1 MQVICMTIYI
11 DVVFLENL
19 VMNSIILVASGIILK
34 KKMKWIRIILASSLG
49 AIYTIIGYISVL
61 EIYSNLILKV
71 ILSILII
78 YIAFNP
84 QTVKQ
89 LWKDLLIFY
98 LTSFVFGGVA
108 FALIYVVKPQ
118 DILMKNGLFLGTY
131 PLKTV
136 LLAAIV
142 AFIII
147 IAAFAI
153 VKTKFS
159 KKDMFCDVEV
169 ELNNK
174 IIKTRAM
181 IDTGNLLKEP
191 ITNTPVIVLEHT
203 LLYEC
208 VPKEILDNL
217 ESILGGELVKIPE
230 KVRNEYISKLKLIPF
245 ASLGKQNGMLVGI
258 KADSLKIIQDDQEKE
273 NKNVIIGIYNKSLT
287 KRGEYRA
294 LIGMDLVSWKIVHI
308 WKGWDKTWKLKY

>member
-19 VMNSIILVASGIILK
+19 VMNSIILIASGIILK
-34 KKMKWIRIILASSLG
+34 KKLKWIRILLASSLG

-61 EIYSNLILKV
+61 QIYSNLVLKV

-89 LWKDLLIFY
+89 LWKDVLIFY

-174 IIKTRAM
+174 KIKTRAM

-230 KVRNEYISKLKLIPF
+230 EIRNEYISRLKLIPF

-258 KADSLKIIQDDQEKE
+258 KADSLKIVQDEQEKE
-273 NKNVIIGIYNKSLT
+273 SKNVIVGIYNKSLT

-294 LIGMDLVSWKIVHI
+294 LIGIDLL
-308 WKGWDKTWKLKY
+308 G

>member
-1 MQVICMTIYI
+1 MTIYI

-174 IIKTRAM
+174 MIKTRAM

-191 ITNTPVIVLEHT
+191 ITNTPVIVVEHT

-230 KVRNEYISKLKLIPF
+230 EVRNEYISKLKLIPF

-273 NKNVIIGIYNKSLT
+273 NKNVIVGIYNKSLT

-294 LIGMDLVSWKIVHI
+294 LIGMDLVS
-308 WKGWDKTWKLKY
+308 

>member
-1 MQVICMTIYI
+1 MTIYI

-19 VMNSIILVASGIILK
+19 VMNSIILIASGIILK
-34 KKMKWIRIILASSLG
+34 KKLKWIRILLASSLG

-61 EIYSNLILKV
+61 QIYSNWVLKV

-89 LWKDLLIFY
+89 LWKDVLIFY

-174 IIKTRAM
+174 KIKTRAM

-230 KVRNEYISKLKLIPF
+230 EIRNEYISRLKLIPF

-258 KADSLKIIQDDQEKE
+258 KADSLKIIQDEQEKE
-273 NKNVIIGIYNKSLT
+273 SKNVIVGIYNKSLT

-294 LIGMDLVSWKIVHI
+294 LIGIDLL
-308 WKGWDKTWKLKY
+308 G

>member
-1 MQVICMTIYI
+1 MTIYI

-19 VMNSIILVASGIILK
+19 VMNSIILIASGIILK
-34 KKMKWIRIILASSLG
+34 KKLKWIRILLASSLG

-61 EIYSNLILKV
+61 QIYSNLVLKV

-89 LWKDLLIFY
+89 LWKDVLIFY

-174 IIKTRAM
+174 KIKTRAM

-230 KVRNEYISKLKLIPF
+230 EIRNEYISRLKLIPF

-258 KADSLKIIQDDQEKE
+258 KADSLKIIQDEQEKE
-273 NKNVIIGIYNKSLT
+273 SKNVIVGIYNKSLT

-294 LIGMDLVSWKIVHI
+294 LIGIDLL
-308 WKGWDKTWKLKY
+308 G

>member
-19 VMNSIILVASGIILK
+19 VMNSIILIASGIILK
-34 KKMKWIRIILASSLG
+34 KKLKWIRILLASSLG

-61 EIYSNLILKV
+61 QIYSNLVLKV

-89 LWKDLLIFY
+89 LWKDVLIFY

-174 IIKTRAM
+174 KIKTRAM

-230 KVRNEYISKLKLIPF
+230 EIRNEYISRLKLIPF

-258 KADSLKIIQDDQEKE
+258 KSDSLKIVQDEQEKE
-273 NKNVIIGIYNKSLT
+273 SKNVIVGIYNKSLT

-294 LIGMDLVSWKIVHI
+294 LIGIDLVI
-308 WKGWDKTWKLKY
+308 

>member
-1 MQVICMTIYI
+1 MTIYI

-19 VMNSIILVASGIILK
+19 VMNSIILIASGIILK
-34 KKMKWIRIILASSLG
+34 KKLKWIRILLASSLG
-49 AIYTIIGYISVL
+49 AIYTIIGYMSVL
-61 EIYSNLILKV
+61 EIYSNLVLKV

-89 LWKDLLIFY
+89 LWKDVLIFY

-174 IIKTRAM
+174 KIKTRTM

-230 KVRNEYISKLKLIPF
+230 KVRSENVSKLKLIPF

-273 NKNVIIGIYNKSLT
+273 NKNVIVGIYNKSLT

-294 LIGMDLVSWKIVHI
+294 LIGMDLII
-308 WKGWDKTWKLKY
+308 

>member
-1 MQVICMTIYI
+1 MTIYI

-19 VMNSIILVASGIILK
+19 VMNSIILIASGIILK
-34 KKMKWIRIILASSLG
+34 KKLKWIRILLASSLG

-61 EIYSNLILKV
+61 EIYSNLVLKV

-89 LWKDLLIFY
+89 LWKDILIFY

-118 DILMKNGLFLGTY
+118 EILMKNGLFLGTY

-142 AFIII
+142 AFIVI

-174 IIKTRAM
+174 KIKTRAM

-230 KVRNEYISKLKLIPF
+230 EIRNEYISRLKLIPF

-258 KADSLKIIQDDQEKE
+258 KADSLKIVQDEQETE
-273 NKNVIIGIYNKSLT
+273 SKNVIVGIYNKSLT

-294 LIGMDLVSWKIVHI
+294 LIGIDLL
-308 WKGWDKTWKLKY
+308 G

>member
-1 MQVICMTIYI
+1 MTIYI

-273 NKNVIIGIYNKSLT
+273 NKNVIVGIYNKSLT

-294 LIGMDLVSWKIVHI
+294 LVGMDLII
-308 WKGWDKTWKLKY
+308 

>member
-19 VMNSIILVASGIILK
+19 VMNSIILIASGIILRK
-34 KKMKWIRIILASSLG
+34 KLKWIRILLASSLG

-61 EIYSNLILKV
+61 QIYSNLVLKV

-89 LWKDLLIFY
+89 LWKDVLIFY

-118 DILMKNGLFLGTY
+118 EILMKNGLFLGTY

-142 AFIII
+142 AFIVI

-174 IIKTRAM
+174 KIRTRAM

-230 KVRNEYISKLKLIPF
+230 EIRNEYISRLKLIPF

-258 KADSLKIIQDDQEKE
+258 KADSLKIVQDEQEKE
-273 NKNVIIGIYNKSLT
+273 SKNVIVGIYNKSLT

-294 LIGMDLVSWKIVHI
+294 LIGIDLL
-308 WKGWDKTWKLKY
+308 G

>member
-89 LWKDLLIFY
+89 LWKDILIFY

-294 LIGMDLVSWKIVHI
+294 LVGMDLII
-308 WKGWDKTWKLKY
+308 

>member
-19 VMNSIILVASGIILK
+19 VMNSIILIASGIILK
-34 KKMKWIRIILASSLG
+34 KELKPIRILLASSFG
-49 AIYTIIGYISVL
+49 AVYTIIGYVSVL
-61 EIYSNLILKV
+61 EIYSNLVLKI

-78 YIAFNP
+78 YVAFNP

-89 LWKDLLIFY
+89 LWKEILIFY

-108 FALIYVVKPQ
+108 FALIYIVKPQ
-118 DILMKNGLFLGTY
+118 EILMKNGLYLGTY

-136 LLAAIV
+136 LLAGIV
-142 AFIII
+142 AFFIII
-147 IAAFAI
+147 SAFAI
-153 VKTKFS
+153 VKTRFK
-159 KKDMFCDVEV
+159 KKDMFCDVELK
-169 ELNNK
+169 LNNR

-181 IDTGNLLKEP
+181 IDTGNLLEDP

-208 VPKEILDNL
+208 VPREILDNL
-217 ESILGGELVKIPE
+217 ENILGGELSMIPNKI
-230 KVRNEYISKLKLIPF
+230 KDEYISKLKLIPF
-245 ASLGKQNGMLVGI
+245 ASLGKQNGMLIGM
-258 KADSLKIIQDDQEKE
+258 KADSLKVFQEEQEKE
-273 NKNVIIGIYNKSLT
+273 CKNVIVGIYNKSLR

-294 LIGMDLVSWKIVHI
+294 LIGIDLV
-308 WKGWDKTWKLKY
+308 

>member
-19 VMNSIILVASGIILK
+19 VMNSIILIATGIILK
-34 KKMKWIRIILASSLG
+34 KKLKWIRILLASSLG

-61 EIYSNLILKV
+61 EIYSNLMLKI

-78 YIAFNP
+78 YIAFNS

-89 LWKDLLIFY
+89 LWKDVLIFY

-142 AFIII
+142 AFIVI

-174 IIKTRAM
+174 KIKTRAM

-217 ESILGGELVKIPE
+217 ENILGGELVKIPE
-230 KVRNEYISKLKLIPF
+230 KIRNEYISKLKLIPF

-258 KADSLKIIQDDQEKE
+258 KADSLKVIQDEQEKE
-273 NKNVIIGIYNKSLT
+273 SKNVIIGIYNKSLT

-294 LIGMDLVSWKIVHI
+294 LIGIDLVI
-308 WKGWDKTWKLKY
+308 